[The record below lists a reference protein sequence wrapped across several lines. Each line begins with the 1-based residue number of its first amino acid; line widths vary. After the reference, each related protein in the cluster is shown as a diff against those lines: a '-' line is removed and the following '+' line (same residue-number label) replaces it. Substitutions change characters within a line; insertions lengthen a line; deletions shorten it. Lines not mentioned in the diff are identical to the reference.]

1 MRELNDN
8 NTDTA
13 GAPENFVHPAELAA
27 LIDDSASVL
36 PGILLGTGAF
46 TVLAWFTGT
55 VAWLNTIAVVV
66 AIVLGLRGL
75 WHVVFLVRAALR
87 FRDELALAVE
97 QAEEAAALARF
108 LRDSNSDFG
117 EGW

>member
-1 MRELNDN
+1 MPELNDN
-8 NTDTA
+8 NTGAA
-13 GAPENFVHPAELAA
+13 GAPGGFVHPAEMAA
-27 LIDDSASVL
+27 LIDESASVL

-46 TVLAWFTGT
+46 TILAAFTGT
-55 VAWLNTIAVVV
+55 VAWLNTIAVVL

-87 FRDELALAVE
+87 FRDELAVAVE
-97 QAEEAAALARF
+97 RAERRAALVRI
-108 LRDSNSDFG
+108 LQDRNDGSG

>member
-8 NTDTA
+8 HN
-13 GAPENFVHPAELAA
+13 GAAATPEAFVHPAELAA
-27 LIDDSASVL
+27 LIDESASVL

-55 VAWLNTIAVVV
+55 VAWLNTLAVVL

-87 FRDELALAVE
+87 FRDELAMAVE
-97 QAEEAAALARF
+97 QAEETAALARF
-108 LRDSNSDFG
+108 LASIDPR